1 MAYTMLTWSIQLH
14 RLADQLI
21 RDEALPD
28 RNSDVYQRHR
38 RLIQNN
44 MDAARLADSVLM
56 TRNLLLDISHPSVK
70 TSVNLW
76 FRSERHHHVALQSST
91 AAVDTTKPGS
101 NHLFCG
107 NKKIQFDWTYSDLWL
122 AFNALSSKTWK
133 LYVHKFHMMSVR
145 LMKD

>member
-44 MDAARLADSVLM
+44 MDAARY
-56 TRNLLLDISHPSVK
+56 
-70 TSVNLW
+70 
-76 FRSERHHHVALQSST
+76 SST
-91 AAVDTTKPGS
+91 
-101 NHLFCG
+101 
-107 NKKIQFDWTYSDLWL
+107 Y
-122 AFNALSSKTWK
+122 
-133 LYVHKFHMMSVR
+133 
-145 LMKD
+145 